1 MNVFELTRRLIEIE
15 SMTGDEKNAALFLAD
30 YLSGLGY
37 SVTLQEVAPGRLNV
51 LAFVG
56 KPDLIFTT
64 HIDTVPPYIPYRED
78 DDFIHG
84 RGACDAKG
92 IIAAQV
98 EAANRLRTEGETG
111 IGLLFVVGEERDSAG
126 AIYAAS
132 MPPGSRFFIN
142 GEPTENRLV
151 SGCKGSLRIEIMA
164 RGKAAHSA
172 YPEMGESAILK
183 LLDILADIRSM
194 PLPSDPVLGVS
205 TCNIG
210 ILSGGVKANVIPDS
224 ARAEIMF
231 RSVEEISLLKNRLES
246 LVAGRAE
253 MNPMFEVPVTMM
265 NTADGFDAGPV
276 SFASD
281 VPFLTSL
288 GAAYMMGPG
297 SILDAHTDH
306 ERISKRQQLEGVEL
320 YIRLAKRLLNS
331 SPEAR

>member
-1 MNVFELTRRLIEIE
+1 MNLFELTRELIQIE
-15 SMTGDEKNAALFLAD
+15 SVTGHEKNAALFLGD
-30 YLSGLGY
+30 YLSSLGY
-37 SVTLQEVAPGRLNV
+37 SVTLQEAAADRLNV
-51 LAFVG
+51 LALAG
-56 KPDLIFTT
+56 RPDLIFTT
-64 HIDTVPPYIPYRED
+64 HIDTVPPYVPYRED
-78 DDFIHG
+78 SDFIYG

-98 EAANRLRTEGETG
+98 EAANRLRSEGENR

-132 MPPGSRFFIN
+132 LPPGSRCFIN

-151 SGCKGSLRIEIMA
+151 SGSKGSLRVEIQA

-183 LLDILADIRSM
+183 LLDILADIRAM
-194 PLPSDPVLGVS
+194 PLPSDPVLGDS

-210 ILSGGVKANVIPDS
+210 VLSGGVKANVIPDS

-231 RSVEEISLLKNRLES
+231 RSVEEISLLRERLEH
-246 LVAGRAE
+246 LVAGRADII
-253 MNPMFEVPVTMM
+253 PMFEVPVTMM
-265 NTADGFDAGPV
+265 NTAEGFDTAPV

-288 GAAYMMGPG
+288 GAAYMIGPG

-306 ERISKRQQLEGVEL
+306 ERISKQQQLEGVEL
-320 YIRLAKRLLNS
+320 YIRLAKQLL
-331 SPEAR
+331 EAFADGK